1 MNEKTATEH
10 AQDQGRIK
18 RQLIEQMFSVPIH
31 ELVSDQS
38 HGFMQQMMDKMTDKL
53 ARNMNWHESPIVKIK
68 TEGDRIK
75 LDHIPR
81 EKLYLQTTPTRTINP
96 HTFWPLKEDTD
107 EIELTFEDGG
117 FV

>member
-1 MNEKTATEH
+1 MNEITT
-10 AQDQGRIK
+10 QSQGRIK
-18 RQLIEQMFSVPIH
+18 RQLIEQMFAVPIND
-31 ELVSDQS
+31 LVLEQSD
-38 HGFMQQMMDKMTDKL
+38 GFMQQMMNRMTDKM
-53 ARNMNWHESPIVKIK
+53 ARDIDWNTNPVVKIK

-81 EKLYLQTTPTRTINP
+81 EKFFLQTKPFSRTMNT
-96 HTFWPLKEDTD
+96 HTIWPLREDKD